1 MELGMSCMCGFFF
14 FSYSISSGIQQIFEF
29 LTWRWL
35 FVPRAGDV

>member
-1 MELGMSCMCGFFF
+1 MELGMSCMSGFFF
-14 FSYSISSGIQQIFEF
+14 VLYSSGIQQIFEF